1 MVAAR
6 GESRESEGERESGQ
20 WETSC
25 RHTVPAHVS
34 GGLLGKERGQISD
47 EASGLPGLP
56 GLPALQARPAFPCTW
71 PALLLRSSSPSP
83 L

>member
-34 GGLLGKERGQISD
+34 GGLLGKERGRISD
-47 EASGLPGLP
+47 EAHRLP
-56 GLPALQARPAFPCTW
+56 GLPALQARQAFPCTW
-71 PALLLRSSSPSP
+71 PELVLRSSSPFP